1 MPCSPCGNL
10 KLRIAAACATKGVL
24 VNTPASV
31 DYVTGA
37 KPLVSFVLRQCAIR
51 PESEGNRMNNSSSN
65 AEFGENVTTKGQ
77 IRRLCDNVLL
87 HIVRQAPRAT
97 VPILIK
103 ALHSS
108 EYSPAQAVLVQGLL
122 EGWRAMKSDARDD
135 VVRHL
140 SRGETEKLF
149 ARLAVMS
156 FASSNG
162 RSRRGPLKRSS
173 RESLEL
179 MASHILS
186 KSMKI
191 RRSGEEDFFKIFE
204 IVWTLR
210 RIRIR
215 FGSIR
220 SARLFWSS

>member
-1 MPCSPCGNL
+1 MQS
-10 KLRIAAACATKGVL
+10 L
-24 VNTPASV
+24 VRTS
-31 DYVTGA
+31 
-37 KPLVSFVLRQCAIR
+37 QQ
-51 PESEGNRMNNSSSN
+51 
-65 AEFGENVTTKGQ
+65 KGQ

-179 MASHILS
+179 MTSHILS